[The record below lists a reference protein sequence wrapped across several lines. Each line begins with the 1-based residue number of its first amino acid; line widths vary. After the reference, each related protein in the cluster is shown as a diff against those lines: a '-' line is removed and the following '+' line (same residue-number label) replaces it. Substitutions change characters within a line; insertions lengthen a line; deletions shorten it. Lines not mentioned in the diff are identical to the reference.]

1 MTHPSMLSD
10 AGSQNR
16 LHLPPSTN
24 GNVMRPGNWRF
35 ASLAASSIGTFA
47 TCFAELRIFVKTS

>member
-1 MTHPSMLSD
+1 MSPKLINGLSCGTNTRTPSFVITHPSMLSD

-24 GNVMRPGNWRF
+24 GNVMRPGN
-35 ASLAASSIGTFA
+35 
-47 TCFAELRIFVKTS
+47 